1 VKVLKGGGL
10 MNKKFVAII
19 AVVVVVVVIVIAA
32 VVVILPSL
40 FTPPADFSGIN
51 LADTRTTDELLP
63 MTLADLSMVAD
74 SNDTRTQTVTSDT
87 TSFSITH
94 TSAMYGEATVHI
106 IKAQSASEAS
116 DTLDV
121 VFEDDNWYGGASSST
136 KTNDWFTASKG
147 GSTAFFW
154 RSGIW
159 VFGIEAPNDNLR
171 NDVAQDLVQ
180 YLKSL

>member
-1 VKVLKGGGL
+1 

-19 AVVVVVVVIVIAA
+19 AVVVVAVVIVIAA

-40 FTPPADFSGIN
+40 FAPPVDFSGIN
-51 LADTRTTDELLP
+51 LATTRTTDELLP
-63 MTLADLSMVAD
+63 MTLADQSMVAD
-74 SNDTRTQTVTSDT
+74 SNDTRTQTVTSGT
-87 TSFSITH
+87 SSFSITH

-106 IKAQSASEAS
+106 IKTQSASEAS
-116 DTLDV
+116 DTLGV
-121 VFEDDNWYGGASSST
+121 VFEDDAWYGGASSST

>member
-1 VKVLKGGGL
+1 
-10 MNKKFVAII
+10 MNKKLVAII

-32 VVVILPSL
+32 VVVILPRL
-40 FTPPADFSGIN
+40 FTPPVDFSGIS
-51 LADTRTTDELLP
+51 LAATRTTDELLP
-63 MTLADLSMVAD
+63 MTLADKDMVTD
-74 SNDTRTQTVTSDT
+74 SNDTREQVVTVGT
-87 TSFSITH
+87 TSFNITH
-94 TSAMYGEATVHI
+94 TSAQYDEATVHI
-106 IKAQSASEAS
+106 IKTQSASEAS
-116 DTLDV
+116 DTLGV
-121 VFEDDNWYGGASSST
+121 VFEDDAWYGGASSST

-159 VFGIEAPNDNLR
+159 IFGIEAPNDNLR